1 MKEMEEE
8 TKKDGNEIR
17 LIITPDDLHT
27 VISECMDFVQAR
39 LEQEIASEEAA
50 KNNCKYLH

>member
-1 MKEMEEE
+1 MKEIEEE